1 LLKLVKILLVP
12 FIPLYAAA
20 VALRNK
26 FFDINF
32 FKSKKADAAV
42 ISVGNITMGGS
53 GKTPSVIYL
62 LNLLKNNGYNPG
74 VLSRGYGRRT
84 KGYLLVSEGKGIL
97 TGVDECGDEI
107 YHTVL
112 ECSVPAA
119 VSENRV
125 TGAEKLINKTGI
137 KTLVLDDAFQHRWI
151 ERDLNLLLFEQ
162 RFLIQPY
169 SINKFLLPSGI
180 LREPFR
186 AIKRADAVIIN
197 RKFSDKAEIPE
208 QYKKYF
214 DQKPVFTAFYKAIE
228 FVDIVRKTR
237 YSLDEFRGQKSLVVS
252 GIANPFSFI
261 NILNQ
266 SKVDTGNRLIFRD
279 HKDYT
284 IDEIKKIRKT
294 FYAANSHSVVTTEKD
309 AVKLLN
315 FSREFDDIDIFYL
328 KIEICFDKE
337 TEFHDFIF
345 DKLKNIKKT

>member
-137 KTLVLDDAFQHRWI
+137 DTLVLDDAYQHRWI
-151 ERDLNLLLFEQ
+151 HRDLNLLIFEQ
-162 RFLIQPY
+162 RFLLENN
-169 SINKFLLPSGI
+169 SMINKFLLPSGI

-186 AIKRADAVIIN
+186 GIKRADAVILN
-197 RKFSDKAEIPE
+197 RKFSELKEIPVDFR
-208 QYKKYF
+208 KYF
-214 DQKPVFTAFYKAIE
+214 
-228 FVDIVRKTR
+228 R
-237 YSLDEFRGQKSLVVS
+237 QKSYLQ
-252 GIANPFSFI
+252 P
-261 NILNQ
+261 
-266 SKVDTGNRLIFRD
+266 
-279 HKDYT
+279 T
-284 IDEIKKIRKT
+284 IRQ
-294 FYAANSHSVVTTEKD
+294 
-309 AVKLLN
+309 
-315 FSREFDDIDIFYL
+315 L
-328 KIEICFDKE
+328 KWL
-337 TEFHDFIF
+337 T
-345 DKLKNIKKT
+345 L